1 MNLASVP
8 RRAIDDSLDIMG
20 LIKIADQIART
31 ALQLAL
37 EWKLRIVVLFPI
49 KRLFKSDF
57 WGIHVIGKVFSVV
70 VKARVI

>member
-8 RRAIDDSLDIMG
+8 RRAMDDSLDIMG

-37 EWKLRIVVLFPI
+37 EWKLRIFVLFPI
-49 KRLFKSDF
+49 KHLFKSDF
-57 WGIHVIGKVFSVV
+57 WAIHEIGKVFSVV